1 MVFGDDPDRVMWIDF
16 DRAQV
21 DDGVFFT
28 PETLKE
34 MLDEEDLLVA
44 NIGQLIVSQSTSV
57 KDAFNH
63 GFSFFLT
70 GFLEK

>member
-1 MVFGDDPDRVMWIDF
+1 M
-16 DRAQV
+16 